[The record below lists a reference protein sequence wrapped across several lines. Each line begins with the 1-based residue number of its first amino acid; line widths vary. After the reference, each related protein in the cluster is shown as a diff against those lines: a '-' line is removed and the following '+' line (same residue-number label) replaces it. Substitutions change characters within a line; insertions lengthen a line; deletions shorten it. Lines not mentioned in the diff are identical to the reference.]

1 MLGIGAGSRSTM
13 PVGPPT
19 VSGPTTTGGFG
30 DGVKRRSQIQMS
42 PAETQSLLSEARTMT
57 MCTFNHDGTIHAVAM
72 WYGFLGDD
80 IAIETKA
87 KSQKAV
93 NLRRDP
99 RITCLVESGEG
110 YNELR
115 GVELVGWAE
124 LIEEPARLWEI
135 GVSVFERH
143 VAPYNEGQHRSQVEA
158 MLHNRVGVRVHA
170 NRIVTW
176 DHRKLGA
183 PPAGRAQ

>member
-1 MLGIGAGSRSTM
+1 MLAIGARTWDEHRTQK
-13 PVGPPT
+13 PPAMT
-19 VSGPTTTGGFG
+19 ATPGFQSYG
-30 DGVKRRSQIQMS
+30 DGVNRRRQIHMS
-42 PAETQSLLSEARTMT
+42 APEADLLLHEGRTMT

-72 WYGFLGDD
+72 WYGFLDGDL
-80 IAIETKA
+80 AIQTKT

-99 RITCLVESGEG
+99 RITCLVESGES
-110 YNELR
+110 YDELR

-124 LIEEPARLWEI
+124 MIEDPARLWDI

-143 VAPYNEGQHRSQVEA
+143 VAAYDEAAHRAQVDV
-158 MLHNRVGVRVHA
+158 MLRNRVGFKVHV

-176 DHRKLGA
+176 DHRKL
-183 PPAGRAQ
+183 R

>member
-1 MLGIGAGSRSTM
+1 MT
-13 PVGPPT
+13 GPP
-19 VSGPTTTGGFG
+19 GFQGYG
-30 DGVKRRSQIQMS
+30 DGVNRRRQVHMS
-42 PAETQSLLSEARTMT
+42 APEADLLLHEGRTMT

-72 WYGFLGDD
+72 WYGFLDGDL
-80 IAIETKA
+80 AIQTKT

-99 RITCLVESGEG
+99 RITGLVESGER
-110 YNELR
+110 YDELR

-124 LIEEPARLWEI
+124 TIDDPARLWDI

-143 VAPYNEGQHRSQVEA
+143 VAPYDEATHRGEVDV
-158 MLHNRVGVRVHA
+158 MLRNRVGFKVHV

-176 DHRKLGA
+176 DHRKLRQ
-183 PPAGRAQ
+183 P